1 MHCADKGSYK
11 RKVAESD
18 DYNVQGAGASSAR
31 EPRARRMQVAPSG
44 ADKIRVVHLNLARE
58 EFVELSRE
66 DAVEDRLTITPILIV
81 TDRKV
86 SGCIVE

>member
-1 MHCADKGSYK
+1 
-11 RKVAESD
+11 
-18 DYNVQGAGASSAR
+18 
-31 EPRARRMQVAPSG
+31 MQVAPSG